1 MNVADVCTREIAIA
15 VRESSLQEAA
25 ALMRERHVG
34 SLLVIGDSPDG
45 PQAVGM
51 VTDRDVVVEAVARG
65 LDVTRTPV
73 GEIANGDIASVPAA
87 ASIGEAIDTMRGRGV
102 RRLLVSSEDGTVFGI
117 VSLDDLLGA
126 LAHDLQDLAQ
136 TVRSGIDRESDER
149 PPIADTQF
157 GAIRIPPYPVA

>member
-34 SLLVIGDSPDG
+34 SLLVVGDTPDG
-45 PQAVGM
+45 PQAVGI
-51 VTDRDVVVEAVARG
+51 VTDRDVVIEGVARG
-65 LDVTRTPV
+65 LDVTRTGI
-73 GEIANGDIASVPAA
+73 GEIVDGEIASVPAD
-87 ASIGEAIDTMRGRGV
+87 ASIGEAIDAMRSRGV
-102 RRLLVSSEDGTVFGI
+102 RRLLVSTDDDTLFGI

-136 TVRSGIDRESDER
+136 TVRAGIDRETDER
-149 PPIADTQF
+149 PPLPNVEF
-157 GAIRIPPYPVA
+157 GAIRVPVA

>member
-34 SLLVIGDSPDG
+34 SLLVVGDSPDG
-45 PQAVGM
+45 PQAVGI
-51 VTDRDVVVEAVARG
+51 VTDRDMVVEAVARG
-65 LDVTRTPV
+65 ADVTRTEI
-73 GEIANGDIASVPAA
+73 GEIVDGDIASVPAEA
-87 ASIGEAIDTMRGRGV
+87 TLGEAVDAMRERGV
-102 RRLLVSSEDGTVFGI
+102 RRLLVSSEDGTLFGI

-136 TVRSGIDRESDER
+136 VVRSGIDRETDER
-149 PPIADTQF
+149 PPLADAQF
-157 GAIRIPPYPVA
+157 GAIRVPVA